1 MHLDEIKR
9 HNEYKFFLN
18 SASKPALQ
26 VKPNQKRFDNV
37 TVCRIKCMYSGKY
50 TARRIEEEQ
59 MDSARLQ
66 GAQEHWP

>member
-1 MHLDEIKR
+1 
-9 HNEYKFFLN
+9 
-18 SASKPALQ
+18 
-26 VKPNQKRFDNV
+26 VKPDQKRFDKV

-50 TARRIEEEQ
+50 KARRIEEEQ